1 MRRPG
6 DQAKLLFLY
15 LLRSSSALATETSNK
30 AFPAAS
36 RPLQLLDGHIHLRLA
51 RKTDVASIQRCNLAT
66 LPENYNSQFYVNHL
80 RQWPDLALVAEHVG
94 DDSSSFQQTQSNPTT
109 NNPNGNSEPNIVA
122 YVLGKVEQPED
133 ENRFALASSNTQQR
147 TSTHNYGSRRNNDP
161 YSGNNIRSSNNNR
174 NSIDN
179 SVYEDLESYWK
190 QQKPEKLGH
199 VTSLAVLKDYR
210 RKGLAAALMDQ
221 LHCHLAQCYGSSAVG
236 LHVRVSNRAATQ
248 LYQRD
253 GYEVDSI
260 IPHYYADGEDAYFMK
275 KRLLGIYPEVEPK
288 RRWGLAARRPR
299 PWENG
304 PESLRLPR
312 TVYDYDENAH
322 VSTACQ

>member
-15 LLRSSSALATETSNK
+15 LLRSSSALATETTNK
-30 AFPAAS
+30 AFQSA

-94 DDSSSFQQTQSNPTT
+94 EDQEQQTSSASQNAIDAQP
-109 NNPNGNSEPNIVA
+109 EPNIVA
-122 YVLGKVEQPED
+122 YVLGKVEPNQNN
-133 ENRFALASSNTQQR
+133 ENRFSLSPNQNLGVQPRGAGRN
-147 TSTHNYGSRRNNDP
+147 NRRNP
-161 YSGNNIRSSNNNR
+161 A
-174 NSIDN
+174 
-179 SVYEDLESYWK
+179 YEELESYW
-190 QQKPEKLGH
+190 QQRNEPEKLGH
-199 VTSLAVLKDYR
+199 VTSLAVLQDYR

-236 LHVRVSNRAATQ
+236 LHVRVTNKAATQ

-253 GYEVDSI
+253 GYEVDRV
-260 IPHYYADGEDAYFMK
+260 IPHYYQDGEDAYFMK
-275 KRLLGIYPEVEPK
+275 KRLLGVYPEVTPK
-288 RRWGLAARRPR
+288 RRWGLASRRPR
-299 PWENG
+299 PWESG

-312 TVYDYDENAH
+312 TVYDYDEELDNM
-322 VSTACQ
+322 STAIQ